1 MDNDDIITGEEGLE
15 AVASGT
21 DTGDEWD
28 NIVWEDAE
36 TDNGEPEAG
45 DGDDGGGAADQPD
58 ADTGADEP
66 EQQDGEE
73 PDEADSEPTTLEIN
87 HLGEIKTVTLD
98 EAKPLVQKGM
108 DYDRIKQQ
116 RDGLKTK
123 ISDYEAF
130 LSELSSV
137 AGATPEQVIDM
148 TRARMLVNR
157 EAAAGK
163 TISEAE
169 AIIRV
174 QRERAAKAQTPVAE
188 AEDTQ
193 KEAKPAEAE
202 TRKTESFQRFAQNF
216 PDVKATDIP
225 KEVWD
230 GFREGGDLAGLYAI
244 HQNKQLQQR
253 IAVLE
258 QNTKNKERST
268 GSRQTAGNNNGSATI
283 EDLWNADD

>member
-1 MDNDDIITGEEGLE
+1 MDNDDIITGEGGLE
-15 AVASGT
+15 AAASGA

-28 NIVWEDAE
+28 NIVWDDAE
-36 TDNGEPEAG
+36 PDNVEPDTG
-45 DGDDGGGAADQPD
+45 DGDDGGVAADQPD
-58 ADTGADEP
+58 ADTEAEEP

-123 ISDYEAF
+123 IGDYEAF
-130 LSELSSV
+130 LSELSGVSGV
-137 AGATPEQVIDM
+137 TPEQVIDL

-157 EAAAGK
+157 EAAEGK

-169 AIIRV
+169 ALIRV
-174 QRERAAKAQTPVAE
+174 QRERATKAQPPATETADAP
-188 AEDTQ
+188 
-193 KEAKPAEAE
+193 KETKPNEAE
-202 TRKTESFQRFAQNF
+202 TRNRESFQRFAQNF
-216 PDVKATDIP
+216 PDVKAADIP

-230 GFREGGDLAGLYAI
+230 GFRDGGDLVGLYAV

-268 GSRQTAGNNNGSATI
+268 GSRQTAGNNSGSATI
-283 EDLWNADD
+283 EELWDADD

>member
-1 MDNDDIITGEEGLE
+1 MDNDDIITGEGGLE
-15 AVASGT
+15 AAASGA

-28 NIVWEDAE
+28 NVVWDDAE
-36 TDNGEPEAG
+36 TDNEEPG

-58 ADTGADEP
+58 AVDEPDEP
-66 EQQDGEE
+66 EQQDGGE
-73 PDEADSEPTTLEIN
+73 PNEADSEPTTLEIN

-116 RDGLKTK
+116 RDGFKAK
-123 ISDYEAF
+123 IGDYEAF

-137 AGATPEQVIDM
+137 AGATPEQVIDL

-169 AIIRV
+169 ALIRV
-174 QRERAAKAQTPVAE
+174 QRERATKAQEPAAE
-188 AEDTQ
+188 ADNAQ

-202 TRKTESFQRFAQNF
+202 TRNRESFQRFAQNF
-216 PDVKATDIP
+216 PDVKAADIP

-230 GFREGGDLAGLYAI
+230 GFRDGGDLVGLYAI

-268 GSRQTAGNNNGSATI
+268 GSRQTAGNNSGSATI
-283 EDLWNADD
+283 EDLWDADD